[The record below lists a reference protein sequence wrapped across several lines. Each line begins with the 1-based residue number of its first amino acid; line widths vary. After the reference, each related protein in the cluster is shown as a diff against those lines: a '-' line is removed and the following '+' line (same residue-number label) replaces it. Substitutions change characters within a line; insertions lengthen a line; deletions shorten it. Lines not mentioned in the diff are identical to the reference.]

1 MASVCSVIEQPVL
14 WHVTV
19 VSVVFAMHECF
30 WRRLHHG
37 AAGISHIILD
47 EVHDHHA
54 NDQNARMHLSQC
66 SCLICVPEGAT
77 LGEVRQ
83 ETCPPTRRPE

>member
-1 MASVCSVIEQPVL
+1 ML

-19 VSVVFAMHECF
+19 VSVVFAMHESF
-30 WRRLHHG
+30 LRRLHHG
-37 AAGISHIILD
+37 AVGISHVMLD

-66 SCLICVPEGAT
+66 SCLIFVPEGAT